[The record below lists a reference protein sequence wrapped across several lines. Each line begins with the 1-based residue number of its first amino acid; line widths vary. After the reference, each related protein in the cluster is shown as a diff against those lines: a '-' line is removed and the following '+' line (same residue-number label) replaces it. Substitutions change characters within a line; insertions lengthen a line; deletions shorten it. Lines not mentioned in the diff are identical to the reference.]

1 MECSLADINVHGCKP
16 IRAQATHALAS
27 VPLRRPSL
35 AHLVHKPNFPHLPI
49 PNAFPTFPSPC
60 NSIPHL
66 APPAHNSEDYA
77 PLLTTP
83 HIHMRSLY
91 ILSLAPLVYRTCTRS
106 PSVHT
111 LLLPVGTSSGLGR
124 VMGWDARPSTSARAH
139 PGHRWRHHRPCG
151 TRTDACDPCE
161 AAESPPTTSRM
172 PPAPPQKERMK
183 TRRQQQGASFT
194 LSLDVDGDGR
204 AYRDAYRLNIW
215 RRCTMSN

>member
-1 MECSLADINVHGCKP
+1 MFFFRSGALGLHG
-16 IRAQATHALAS
+16 S
-27 VPLRRPSL
+27 D
-35 AHLVHKPNFPHLPI
+35 
-49 PNAFPTFPSPC
+49 
-60 NSIPHL
+60 
-66 APPAHNSEDYA
+66 PPRTT
-77 PLLTTP
+77 LTSYF
-83 HIHMRSLY
+83 RSG
-91 ILSLAPLVYRTCTRS
+91 P
-106 PSVHT
+106 
-111 LLLPVGTSSGLGR
+111 SSGLGR